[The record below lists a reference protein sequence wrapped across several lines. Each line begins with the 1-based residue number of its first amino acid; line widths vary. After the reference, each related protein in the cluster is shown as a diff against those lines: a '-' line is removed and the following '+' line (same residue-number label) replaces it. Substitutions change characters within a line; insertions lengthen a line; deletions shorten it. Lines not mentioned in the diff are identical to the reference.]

1 MLWRFELKSRWKI
14 KLKSVFNS
22 SLPSSCWMISSSNNA
37 TVCSLPSRW
46 EMYDWLMFRMVTVS
60 GTQTLCIC
68 ICVRPFSHHGNLVS
82 HNNTVTEWNNTN
94 AHTHT
99 HTHTRIGENKCP
111 ASCSFLAVCY
121 WGTKPCF
128 MWRKVETEKEAC
140 VRDRSLRQAWLSASV
155 VSFLKVTV

>member
-82 HNNTVTEWNNTN
+82 HNNTVTGWNNTN

-99 HTHTRIGENKCP
+99 HTHTYWREQV
-111 ASCSFLAVCY
+111 SRLLFLPGCLLLRDKALFY
-121 WGTKPCF
+121 
-128 MWRKVETEKEAC
+128 VEKGWDWERGLCQRLESPPSMT
-140 VRDRSLRQAWLSASV
+140 
-155 VSFLKVTV
+155 